1 MAGISDLM
9 RVGTVSSVNYEMGRL
24 RVAIE
29 DQGGIVT
36 DEVPMLSHEYEMP
49 AIGEKVICLFFGNGL
64 TKGVCLG
71 RYFYTQEKPV
81 EYGEDIYF
89 KRFMKDASMKY
100 DRATKTL
107 YLDVQHVVITGDLTT
122 GGDTVADGISL
133 DHHTHGDPQGGSTG
147 GPQ

>member
-1 MAGISDLM
+1 MSEALRANRIQE
-9 RVGTVSSVNYEMGRL
+9 NNKMG
-24 RVAIE
+24 A
-29 DQGGIVT
+29 T
-36 DEVPMLSHEYEMP
+36 NTP
-49 AIGEKVICLFFGNGL
+49 AV
-64 TKGVCLG
+64 
-71 RYFYTQEKPV
+71 YTQEKPV